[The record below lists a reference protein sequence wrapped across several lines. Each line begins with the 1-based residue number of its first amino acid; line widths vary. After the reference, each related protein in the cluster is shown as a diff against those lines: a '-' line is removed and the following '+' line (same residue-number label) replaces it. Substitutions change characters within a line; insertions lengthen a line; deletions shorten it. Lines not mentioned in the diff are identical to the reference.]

1 MSKLNDLTAITTP
14 SLSDLVYCVQNSTD
28 YKVTNQQLL
37 DLIKTNTVIPLT
49 QAQYDL
55 LTPAEKNN
63 GSIYIITDASITAD
77 DVEYS
82 SGVSVKDKLDEL
94 ALETLTSKITA
105 EQGVTLEQKSLYKQ
119 GKMAIMSFVLRVPNI
134 NGTILTFTDI
144 FPKETYFNTVKDNDN
159 VIPYLKIERTSTGG
173 RLATDVTKTTNGLV
187 IGEMIFI
194 VD

>member
-49 QAQYDL
+49 QTQYDN

-63 GSIYIITDASITAD
+63 GSIYIITDGTITAD

-82 SGVSVKDKLDEL
+82 SGVSVGDKLDEL
-94 ALETLTSKITA
+94 GTISQGTCTLNTTNVTSGDVKYVKYGRLVIVSGYFLPSNGDNQAVVFTLPYAPLTLINEIAQTDQSPYCIYLAVNANELNVRTGPHVANSYVRFSIVYITA
-105 EQGVTLEQKSLYKQ
+105 S
-119 GKMAIMSFVLRVPNI
+119 
-134 NGTILTFTDI
+134 
-144 FPKETYFNTVKDNDN
+144 
-159 VIPYLKIERTSTGG
+159 
-173 RLATDVTKTTNGLV
+173 
-187 IGEMIFI
+187 
-194 VD
+194 